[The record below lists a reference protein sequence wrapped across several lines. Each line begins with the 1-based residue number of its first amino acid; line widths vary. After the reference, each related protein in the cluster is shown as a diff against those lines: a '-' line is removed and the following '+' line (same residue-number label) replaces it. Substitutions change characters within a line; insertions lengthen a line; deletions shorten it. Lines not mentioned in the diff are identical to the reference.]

1 MKDRQQI
8 IAILAS
14 CKPELESRFNVK
26 GLALFGSYA
35 RGDQQPESDVDI
47 LVGVGPEIGLDFV
60 TLADRIESLL
70 GQPVEVVSRR
80 ALKPKFLESIKGDLV
95 YV

>member
-14 CKPELESRFNVK
+14 CKPELESRFQVK

-35 RGDQQPESDVDI
+35 RGDQQPDSDVDI
-47 LVGVGPEIGLDFV
+47 LVEVGPEIGLDFV
-60 TLADRIESLL
+60 TMADRIESLL

-80 ALKPKFLESIKGDLV
+80 ALKPKFFESIKRDLV

>member
-1 MKDRQQI
+1 M
-8 IAILAS
+8 
-14 CKPELESRFNVK
+14 
-26 GLALFGSYA
+26 
-35 RGDQQPESDVDI
+35 DI
-47 LVGVGPEIGLDFV
+47 LVEVGPEIGLDFV